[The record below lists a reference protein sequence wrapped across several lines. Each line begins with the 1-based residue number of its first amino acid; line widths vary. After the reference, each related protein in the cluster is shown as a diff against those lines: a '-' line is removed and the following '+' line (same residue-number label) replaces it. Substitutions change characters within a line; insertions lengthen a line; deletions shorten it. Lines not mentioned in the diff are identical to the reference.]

1 MKKEKLVDLVLQAL
15 GVNNVKVKQLLS
27 ELCNIGSNWIDE
39 SVVLGLLTGDIEFKT
54 KDDFVDAVIAA
65 TKGTDVTIVDWVVK
79 TANLEAEKIDK
90 NSITIDKV
98 CNVGRF
104 VAFSYKHNDDK
115 WSYVGSINFD
125 KIGW

>member
-27 ELCNIGSNWIDE
+27 ELCNMGSNWIDE
-39 SVVLGLLTGDIEFKT
+39 TVVLGLLTGDIEFKT
-54 KDDFVDAVIAA
+54 KDDFIDAA
-65 TKGTDVTIVDWVVK
+65 TASMRGSDINIVDWIIK
-79 TANLEAEKIDK
+79 TANLDSENIDK
-90 NSITIDKV
+90 TSISIDKV

-104 VAFSYKHNDDK
+104 IAFSYKHNDDK